1 MSVQFMG
8 VVGSEC
14 TETIRNTKKNK
25 ETERVAKRD
34 DGTGVTGGKK
44 KKEEGIKSIDMTQT
58 PKGKSK
64 KGTVSFLN
72 KFHIKNQEQIR

>member
-34 DGTGVTGGKK
+34 DGIGVTGGKK
-44 KKEEGIKSIDMTQT
+44 KEGIKSIDMTQN
-58 PKGKSK
+58 PKGKQRKELYHSC
-64 KGTVSFLN
+64 
-72 KFHIKNQEQIR
+72 

>member
-34 DGTGVTGGKK
+34 NGTGVTGGKK
-44 KKEEGIKSIDMTQT
+44 KKNRRE
-58 PKGKSK
+58 
-64 KGTVSFLN
+64 
-72 KFHIKNQEQIR
+72 

>member
-8 VVGSEC
+8 VVASEC

-25 ETERVAKRD
+25 ETERVVKRD

-44 KKEEGIKSIDMTQT
+44 KKRGGNKIHRYDSNTQRKT
-58 PKGKSK
+58 K

-72 KFHIKNQEQIR
+72 KFHIRNQEQIR